1 VFLAALFCEVKG
13 LDPVG
18 KYFLVRFVQCFGTA
32 DLEGLGVKA
41 FAKQFGLTDRQVTKS
56 LDALVECG
64 VMSFSSIS
72 EGRGQPKRFYKFQD
86 GFHKKFD
93 KALAS
98 TTNPLPALLHGAAVG
113 SLLKHENRKVAQI
126 SDKTERQKLDVAPL
140 ADVRSKRQSGQLSVV
155 NRLLLSVLLC
165 HADRFGVVSDLGFS
179 ALCKVTGLG
188 KEDLKYRVQRL
199 IHLGL
204 IRAYVPGATSSVLF
218 AKMKSVYFLNLNH
231 PELSKGSD
239 ATSVLACPE
248 GIHFAEGIRH
258 ASDIYKH
265 VRLLRANPRS
275 FDGMPYLQLV
285 KFLEGQRDSFFR
297 LLQIMLEQ
305 CAAQLLSRHWSALDR
320 LVINKRIDD
329 QELRDSISKYFRPS
343 TLPSDSDD
351 DQHDRLLDEL
361 YHGAYDLAVGIKEQ
375 LCHASDVPF
384 ESMDFIIIPRPL
396 TFRYTPIALLA
407 LPKLP
412 DAWRSCLV
420 IKATAEGEAYPE
432 PLSRES
438 DISLE
443 DRYHYGLQV
452 QPRSEKATA

>member
-1 VFLAALFCEVKG
+1 LS
-13 LDPVG
+13 
-18 KYFLVRFVQCFGTA
+18 VRQH
-32 DLEGLGVKA
+32 E
-41 FAKQFGLTDRQVTKS
+41 
-56 LDALVECG
+56 
-64 VMSFSSIS
+64 
-72 EGRGQPKRFYKFQD
+72 
-86 GFHKKFD
+86 
-93 KALAS
+93 
-98 TTNPLPALLHGAAVG
+98 AAVC
-113 SLLKHENRKVAQI
+113 SLLKHEIRRAAQANEK
-126 SDKTERQKLDVAPL
+126 SEKQKLDLAPL
-140 ADVRSKRQSGQLSVV
+140 ALLRSKKQPETLSVV

-165 HADRFGVVSDLGFS
+165 HADRFGVVSDLGSS

-199 IHLGL
+199 MHLGL

-248 GIHFAEGIRH
+248 GIHCAEGIRH

-275 FDGMPYLQLV
+275 FDGMPHLQLV
-285 KFLEGQRDSFFR
+285 RFLEGQRDSFFR
-297 LLQIMLEQ
+297 LLQVMLEQ
-305 CAAQLLSRHWSALDR
+305 CAAQLLSRHWSALDC

-329 QELRDSISKYFRPS
+329 QELRESISKYFRPS
-343 TLPSDSDD
+343 TLPSGSDD
-351 DQHDRLLDEL
+351 DQHARLLDEL

-375 LCHASDVPF
+375 LCHATDVPF
-384 ESMDFIIIPRPL
+384 ESMDFVIIPRPL

-412 DAWRSCLV
+412 NGWRSCLV
-420 IKATAEGEAYPE
+420 IKATAEGEADPE

-443 DRYHYGLQV
+443 DRYRYGLQI
-452 QPRSEKATA
+452 Q